1 MCTLRFFA
9 DSYSAIWQ
17 FRSKIKSGS
26 LYAELGQYRKAI
38 QITRGAIGIDGTI
51 GEQNIISGMGRLA
64 TYYASIGDTTKAYS
78 ILDSALDRHSIDDR
92 KGLFYWQKGRLYAAS
107 KNQKEVRKLLDEFQ
121 KDSENNV
128 ESSFWKKLLQL
139 ELYRLQ
145 GEIEKAIMEYE
156 NLQYYFRSG
165 NLVIKARLYEEA
177 GDWEELIST
186 TNEMQSIFVQRSGFR
201 NSRHRDYPRAF
212 YYRGIAYEEMGK
224 PELAIENYEALLE
237 LWKDADE
244 EIPER
249 MDTIRR
255 LAALKQES

>member
-1 MCTLRFFA
+1 M
-9 DSYSAIWQ
+9 
-17 FRSKIKSGS
+17 
-26 LYAELGQYRKAI
+26 EKA
-38 QITRGAIGIDGTI
+38 
-51 GEQNIISGMGRLA
+51 S
-64 TYYASIGDTTKAYS
+64 
-78 ILDSALDRHSIDDR
+78 
-92 KGLFYWQKGRLYAAS
+92 
-107 KNQKEVRKLLDEFQ
+107 
-121 KDSENNV
+121 
-128 ESSFWKKLLQL
+128 QL

-156 NLQYYFRSG
+156 NLQYYFRSR

-224 PELAIENYEALLE
+224 PELAIDNYEALLE

-249 MDTIRR
+249 RDTIRR
-255 LAALKQES
+255 LAALKKES